1 MAKEKLVGALDIG
14 SNSLILLIARC
25 SAAGIEPVNEM
36 YAICRLGEQVNR
48 TGVLSKA
55 AMDRTLQAVAEM
67 KQIADQEGVET
78 LLVTATSAVRDA
90 ANRSEFLV
98 RCRETL
104 NVFPQVLS
112 GREEAHLTYLGATY
126 DLPPGQA
133 ALIFDVGGGS
143 TEIAYGTREVLVD
156 AHSLDLGCVRL
167 MEAFDLHLGH
177 SSRRVQAAIRH
188 VQEVLSPLVP
198 EVQAWTA
205 EHHPAVIACGGTAT
219 TYAAILLKQMVY
231 DRTQINAVAS
241 DSRQLSETLNR
252 LGRMSLTERQ
262 QVAGMEKDRAEVL
275 PAGLIIFNAIFERL
289 KIGQFRVTGN
299 GLRTGLLRHYLED
312 NLLP

>member
-1 MAKEKLVGALDIG
+1 MPKGKLMGALDIG

-25 SAAGIEPVNEM
+25 SATGIEPVNEM

-48 TGVLSKA
+48 TGVLSET
-55 AMDRTLQAVAEM
+55 AMERTLEAIAEM
-67 KQIADQEGVET
+67 KRIADQEGVEE

-98 RCRETL
+98 RCREKL

-133 ALIFDVGGGS
+133 TLIFDVGGGS
-143 TEIAYGTREVLVD
+143 TEIAYGTRELMVD

-167 MEAFDLHLGH
+167 MESFELNLGY
-177 SSRRVQAAIRH
+177 SSRRMQAAIRN
-188 VQEVLSPLVP
+188 VQETLAPLLP
-198 EVQAWTA
+198 KVQAWMTQNR
-205 EHHPAVIACGGTAT
+205 PMVMTCGGTAT
-219 TYAAILLKQMVY
+219 TYAAILHKQMVY
-231 DRTQINAVAS
+231 DRTQINAVTS
-241 DSRQLSETLNR
+241 DPRQLGETLTG
-252 LGRMSLTERQ
+252 LARMSLTERQ
-262 QVAGMEKDRAEVL
+262 QVPGMEKDRAEVL

-289 KIGQFRVTGN
+289 HIRQFRVTGN